1 MRLCAPYQTC
11 SASHGTR
18 CHTLRD
24 SNATLHRAQVITYFL
39 LPSPKTWLLSIFWQW
54 VAKNYPT
61 PVDVYQLTRVLQQ
74 VWQSKLFRPSSSTSQ
89 CCIKCL
95 SYNGSHTCCGLLW
108 TRDTSVTLKKKGGVI
123 LLHTSLLLLLEI
135 KWVLYKLLLSD
146 WNKCCLFQNYQW
158 ILSVYFS
165 SVFIWPLIFWW
176 QITMFVITSNLS
188 RFLNWVPA
196 EYK

>member
-1 MRLCAPYQTC
+1 MDQVPHFAGQQCH
-11 SASHGTR
+11 SSH
-18 CHTLRD
+18 C
-24 SNATLHRAQVITYFL
+24 HRAGVITDL
-39 LPSPKTWLLSIFWQW
+39 LPPTLQIWLQSIFGQR
-54 VAKNYPT
+54 VAKNYLT

-108 TRDTSVTLKKKGGVI
+108 TRVTSVTLKKKGGVI

-165 SVFIWPLIFWW
+165 SVFMWPLIFLVTNHHACYHK
-176 QITMFVITSNLS
+176 QFKQVSVLS
-188 RFLNWVPA
+188 ACRI
-196 EYK
+196 